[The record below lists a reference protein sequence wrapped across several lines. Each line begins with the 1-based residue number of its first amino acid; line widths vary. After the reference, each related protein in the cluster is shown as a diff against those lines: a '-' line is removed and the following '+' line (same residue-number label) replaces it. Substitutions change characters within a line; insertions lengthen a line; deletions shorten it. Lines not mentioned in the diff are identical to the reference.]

1 MAGVRTVE
9 EMLDRGGGDLFEITV
24 FGEEPYG
31 NYNRILLSN
40 VLSGAEDESGI
51 FLNSLPWYE
60 ENGIRLHAGTRVT
73 RVDRLGRLVH
83 ADDGTATPYDKL
95 VIATGSS
102 PFVPDIRGAREPR
115 RGFHQGVFLFRT
127 IDDTRR
133 MIRYARDHE
142 HVTVIGGGLL
152 GLEAARGLQSHGM
165 RVTLVHSAP
174 HLMNQQ
180 LDPEAGGIL
189 ERSVRKL
196 GIDVHV
202 GARTTE
208 ILGRQAVTGVRL
220 DDGRTLDCDMVVIA
234 AGIQP
239 NVDLAAGSGLAVERG
254 TVVDDQMR
262 TDDPNVYAVGE
273 CAQHRG
279 EVYGLV
285 APAWEHAVVLADV
298 LTGTKPDTE
307 YHGSRTATK
316 LKVAGVDV
324 AVMGVNTPERDD
336 DEFLVISEPGR
347 GVHLSVVIRNDKLVG
362 ATLLGDTRK
371 VAFLTQAFDR
381 GAPLPEERIRLLVD
395 LSDGAEDVGVAEMPA
410 DSQVCNCNGVTK
422 GAICGAV
429 ADGCGSVGAV
439 MDR

>member
-1 MAGVRTVE
+1 MRQRLVVIGNGMAGVRTVE

-285 APAWEHAVVLADV
+285 GPLWEQARVLADH
-298 LTGTKPDTE
+298 LTGADPAAA

-324 AVMGVNTPERDD
+324 ASMGLKGPERES
-336 DEFLVISEPGR
+336 DEFVVVAEPNR
-347 GVHLSVVIRNDKLVG
+347 GIYKSVVVRDGRLVG
-362 ATLLGDTRK
+362 ATLLGDVGK
-371 VAFLTQAFDR
+371 VAFLMQAFDR
-381 GAPLPEERIRLLVD
+381 GMPLPQERLGLLVD
-395 LSDGAEDVGVAEMPA
+395 LGTPPAEVSAAELA
-410 DSQVCNCNGVTK
+410 D
-422 GAICGAV
+422 
-429 ADGCGSVGAV
+429 
-439 MDR
+439 